1 MIFCE
6 NSVLNESISL
16 APKNA
21 DVSELNKE
29 ILQKI
34 NGPTL
39 INGIWVIPCQICIDV
54 FFL

>member
-1 MIFCE
+1 MISCE
-6 NSVLNESISL
+6 NSVLNGSIIL

-34 NGPTL
+34 NRPTKF
-39 INGIWVIPCQICIDV
+39 I
-54 FFL
+54 